1 MVTSAEVVQEVR
13 KIAEQSPDF
22 IYGAQLNSGVDCS
35 YVGSITC
42 AEYKYV
48 HPDQKSK
55 PESVIIEEY
64 YEKLANGELES
75 PCIVG
80 QSLQNLGVSQDMLL
94 HFEGQTA
101 DTVVEYFADE
111 STSND
116 LQWLYDVQNKQDNG
130 SSWGE
135 AVKATDV
142 ISII

>member
-1 MVTSAEVVQEVR
+1 MITSTEVVQEVR
-13 KIAEQSPDF
+13 KIAEQNPDF
-22 IYGAQLNSGVDCS
+22 IYGAQRMSGADCS
-35 YVGSITC
+35 YVGAITFID
-42 AEYKYV
+42 YKYV
-48 HPDQKSK
+48 HPEKESK

-101 DTVVEYFADE
+101 EAVVEYFADE
-111 STSND
+111 YTSYD
-116 LQWLYDVQNKQDNG
+116 LQWLYVVQKNQDHG

-135 AVKATDV
+135 SVKAADA
-142 ISII
+142 IHII